1 MTTITDSKVADS
13 RKLLSQMELLAGAA
27 YEDNVISGDEL
38 DKIIDL
44 VRYME
49 SNRDFSKLCYFCASK
64 NRKTCQHGNR

>member
-1 MTTITDSKVADS
+1 MITITDSKVAA
-13 RKLLSQMELLAGAA
+13 SQKFISKMELLAGVA
-27 YEDNVISGDEL
+27 YEDNVISGDKL